1 MGERPYKTLKM
12 VSYVVSSTREA
23 IGKVREAAL
32 DVIKR
37 MGVAVNLKDLE
48 LVLNETLTNALLY
61 GNLGIPSDL
70 RESRGVD
77 AFWKTVAEREQDS
90 QFHSKEIVL
99 RMECLEDRLL
109 LAVRDQGEGFDWKG
123 LMRRAIDEDKDAG
136 ADHSQRLA
144 THGRGL
150 FIVRHYVD
158 ELTWNEKGNEVR
170 FAIRFSPEMAG
181 QQAEEKDSND
191 RC

>member
-1 MGERPYKTLKM
+1 MGKRPLKTLKM

-23 IGKVREAAL
+23 IGNVRESAL
-32 DVIKR
+32 EVIRR

-61 GNLGIPSDL
+61 GNLRIPSDL

-77 AFWKTVAEREQDS
+77 AFWKTVTEREQDRE
-90 QFHSKEIVL
+90 FHTKEIVL
-99 RMECLEDRLL
+99 RIECLEDRLL
-109 LAVRDQGEGFDWKG
+109 LTVSDQGEGFDWKG
-123 LMRRAIDEDKDAG
+123 FMRAMAEDKEAG
-136 ADHSQRLA
+136 ANQSQRLA

-150 FIVRHYVD
+150 FIVRHYAD
-158 ELTWNEKGNEVR
+158 EIAWNEKGNEVR
-170 FAIRFSPEMAG
+170 FTIRFSPKMPGRQVEK
-181 QQAEEKDSND
+181 KDSDD